1 MSKLLTEISR
11 IHKLMGIKNHINES
25 LIYNK
30 ILLKE
35 GTGIG
40 EIMDIYKSIFK
51 KGGVELTENESKYL
65 KNLVDEYNV
74 RFPDSKF
81 EFVNGLDNLS
91 FRKLSDFIT
100 KQTDE
105 VLTDFFGSL
114 SKNIYR
120 KEISELGIKG
130 FLSLDQAF
138 QEIMNSQKIIGGLA
152 DSSGE
157 AISIYGHINYIYQ
170 KGGVKNS
177 DLPDSILTELKNEL
191 KYLIKDPKKL
201 GSLSDDDPFKK
212 YCNDIISQIDES
224 QNTTVK
230 ETNPEIF
237 PKLKE
242 IQDSIPLNKTNT
254 EDISSKLKSLSNSD
268 QTMRQGDGM
277 DITVDINNQVE
288 LKKLMGDDIETFIK
302 DLKTFEDLENLWVI
316 VQHSD
321 NDIEFQ
327 KEILK
332 ILQNNQQTLE
342 TKFSTNSQ
350 DIKMGIAMLEDRV
363 LINSKTSSSNF
374 GDLTQGLQKYGSQGG
389 LTDDGYWI
397 PRPIDIDG
405 NPIYF
410 KTPNEWYNL
419 NKETLDKINSK
430 RSSMG
435 LPNIED
441 YIKNMNDKF
450 GNSSGSVKT
459 TEDLSPRLKNKYEKV
474 LNKIDKDLPLNKS
487 EQQLKDDV
495 EKFLNGENINLKD
508 YEFTKTYIDKVNTII
523 KNFTRNKK
531 EYTSILKELIA
542 SIDNTTK
549 ITSNIENTFPKGL
562 DKNIRNAINSDPN
575 LTNFFK
581 KLEEGKYGWVIDNE
595 TKEWIPTNMLDTNTN
610 DRTTLFR
617 DVLDIVMENDG
628 KKLSEFTTLPEEEQK
643 KLMNDV
649 LTYIKTNKD
658 SLKYKLLDSDRYIKN
673 SQVSLVRGDEGEKLA
688 KQTFEESGF
697 KVVWEG
703 GRGNA
708 LDKTGVDMIVEK
720 DGVYSLVSVKTI
732 GHEFYVIK
740 SVKTGKPLIGF
751 RQPTKIVTDTGYAA
765 VFDTKNRLIIF
776 PPQPKFSK
784 ETGEIV
790 GKGFNKG
797 NNEGK
802 LWTNVDLSSILIKN
816 F

>member
-11 IHKLMGIKNHINES
+11 IHELMGISKSGYNPLKKMLLNED
-25 LIYNK
+25 
-30 ILLKE
+30 
-35 GTGIG
+35 TGYG
-40 EIMDIYKSIFK
+40 EIMKIYEKLFLK
-51 KGGVELTENESKYL
+51 TTQQLDETEQTYL
-65 KNLVDEYNV
+65 KNFIDEYNKK
-74 RFPDSKF
+74 FP
-81 EFVNGLDNLS
+81 NGKITYTGVLDNVTREALQKTIRNES
-91 FRKLSDFIT
+91 DDIIKELFSGAIRKIQRSDLILGSSNLIKSDTFMQNYLKNRKVDIGGMINSASEPVSAIDILVFINKNGGEIEKT
-100 KQTDE
+100 NISLDSYD
-105 VLTDFFGSL
+105 VLKSEFESMIRELPADNAI
-114 SKNIYR
+114 SKNM
-120 KEISELGIKG
+120 S
-130 FLSLDQAF
+130 
-138 QEIMNSQKIIGGLA
+138 
-152 DSSGE
+152 
-157 AISIYGHINYIYQ
+157 
-170 KGGVKNS
+170 
-177 DLPDSILTELKNEL
+177 
-191 KYLIKDPKKL
+191 
-201 GSLSDDDPFKK
+201 
-212 YCNDIISQIDES
+212 DIIDQIDEY
-224 QNTTVK
+224 NGVKTVI
-230 ETNPEIF
+230 EHPEIERVINDI
-237 PKLKE
+237 KG
-242 IQDSIPLNKTNT
+242 SNSVTNDLT
-254 EDISSKLKSLSNSD
+254 NFKNVSEKLKSLADSD
-268 QTMRQGDGM
+268 QTMRQGYEI
-277 DITVDINNQVE
+277 DIKTDIANQTE
-288 LKKLMGDDIETFIK
+288 LKNLMGVDKENFIK

-419 NKETLDKINSK
+419 NKETLNKINSK

-474 LNKIDKDLPLNKS
+474 LNKIDKDLPLDKS

-508 YEFTKTYIDKVNTII
+508 YEFTKTYIDKVNIII

-628 KKLSEFTTLPEEEQK
+628 KKLVEFTTLPEEEQK

-673 SQVSLVRGDEGEKLA
+673 SQVSLVRGDAGEKLA
-688 KQTFEESGF
+688 KQTFEDNGF

-732 GHEFYVIK
+732 GHPFYAIAK
-740 SVKTGKPLIGF
+740 GNKTGKPLIGF

-765 VFDTKNRLIIF
+765 VIDTENRLIIF
-776 PPQPKFSK
+776 PPQPKFSE

-790 GKGFNKG
+790 GKGFNNGK
-797 NNEGK
+797 K

>member
-35 GTGIG
+35 DTGIG
-40 EIMDIYKSIFK
+40 DVMDIFKSIFK
-51 KGGVELTENESKYL
+51 KGGVGLTENESKYL

-91 FRKLSDFIT
+91 FRKLSDFIS
-100 KQTDE
+100 KQSDE
-105 VLTDFFGSL
+105 ILNDFFGSL

-120 KEISELGIKG
+120 KEIGELGIKG
-130 FLSLDQAF
+130 FLSLDDAIKKAMQSEKVSDNLVNSEGQAL
-138 QEIMNSQKIIGGLA
+138 GVYDALV
-152 DSSGE
+152 
-157 AISIYGHINYIYQ
+157 YIFQ
-170 KGGVKNS
+170 KGGVRKTE
-177 DLPDSILTELKNEL
+177 LPDNVLITLKDEL

-201 GSLSDDDPFKK
+201 GSLSNDDPFKK
-212 YCNDIISQIDES
+212 YCNDILDQIDEY
-224 QNTTVK
+224 QNTTVANVDA
-230 ETNPEIF
+230 E
-237 PKLKE
+237 
-242 IQDSIPLNKTNT
+242 IPLKVTEIKKYIVLNNNI

-268 QTMRQGDGM
+268 QTMRQGGDEM
-277 DITVDINNQVE
+277 DINTDIANQTE
-288 LKKLMGDDIETFIK
+288 LKNLMGVDKENFIK
-302 DLKTFEDLENLWVI
+302 DLNTFEDLENLWVI

-332 ILQNNQQTLE
+332 ILQNNQQALE

-397 PRPIDIDG
+397 PRPIEIDG

-419 NKETLDKINSK
+419 NKEMLDKINSK

-450 GNSSGSVKT
+450 GKSSGSVKT
-459 TEDLSPRLKNKYEKV
+459 TEDLSPKLKNKYEKV
-474 LNKIDKDLPLNKS
+474 LNKIDKEIPLNKS
-487 EQQLKDDV
+487 EQELKDDV

-508 YEFTKTYIDKVNTII
+508 YEFTKKYIDDVDKII
-523 KNFTRNKK
+523 KTFTKNKK

-542 SIDNTTK
+542 SIDNTKK
-549 ITSNIENTFPKGL
+549 ITSNIKNTFPNGL
-562 DKNIRNAINSDPN
+562 DKNIINAINSDPN

-581 KLEEGKYGWVIDNE
+581 KLEEGKYGWVVDNE
-595 TKEWIPTNMLDTNTN
+595 TNQWIPTNMLDTNTK

-617 DVLDIVMENDG
+617 DVLEIVMENNG
-628 KKLSEFTTLPEEEQK
+628 KKLEEFTTLPEEEQK

-673 SQVSLVRGDEGEKLA
+673 SQVNLIKGDAGEKLA
-688 KQTFEESGF
+688 KQTFEENGF

-732 GHEFYVIK
+732 GHEFYAYK
-740 SVKTGKPLIGF
+740 SVKTGNPLISF
-751 RQPTKIVTDTGYAA
+751 RQSTGIVTDTGYAA
-765 VFDTKNRLIIF
+765 VIDTKNRLIIF
-776 PPQPKFSK
+776 PPQNKINK

-790 GKGFNKG
+790 GKGFNKKSG
-797 NNEGK
+797 W
-802 LWTNVDLSSILIKN
+802 WTNVELSSILIKN
-816 F
+816 L

>member
-11 IHKLMGIKNHINES
+11 IRELMGIKSEVLKES
-25 LIYNK
+25 LSSSGRQRLQELLISLLKLSDNEATTFFK
-30 ILLKE
+30 NLTEEDQNLLRALINSSDGKIVGNLSDAVTIASLKNFLKNGGTDAIKSVLAKAEILLAKE
-35 GTGIG
+35 LSEKSAKIGFNLINTSADVQKFLKTRKQSTGGNSTILDTLSNI
-40 EIMDIYKSIFK
+40 EKN
-51 KGGVELTENESKYL
+51 GGVEKSTIYDRNPEMWGVFFSDLENLKLTYPNKTDGVYDYLEKITNDILKMKDQQKYL
-65 KNLVDEYNV
+65 VKINDVELKIANTIDNNVVDE
-74 RFPDSKF
+74 
-81 EFVNGLDNLS
+81 
-91 FRKLSDFIT
+91 I
-100 KQTDE
+100 
-105 VLTDFFGSL
+105 
-114 SKNIYR
+114 
-120 KEISELGIKG
+120 
-130 FLSLDQAF
+130 
-138 QEIMNSQKIIGGLA
+138 KIIVNQQQDISDKLKVLA
-152 DSSGE
+152 
-157 AISIYGHINYIYQ
+157 
-170 KGGVKNS
+170 NS
-177 DLPDSILTELKNEL
+177 DQSIRQGEYLDIPTDIANQTELKN
-191 KYLIKDPKKL
+191 
-201 GSLSDDDPFKK
+201 
-212 YCNDIISQIDES
+212 
-224 QNTTVK
+224 
-230 ETNPEIF
+230 
-237 PKLKE
+237 
-242 IQDSIPLNKTNT
+242 
-254 EDISSKLKSLSNSD
+254 
-268 QTMRQGDGM
+268 
-277 DITVDINNQVE
+277 
-288 LKKLMGDDIETFIK
+288 LMGVDKENFIK

-327 KEILK
+327 KEVLK

-363 LINSKTSSSNF
+363 LINTKTSSSNF

-459 TEDLSPRLKNKYEKV
+459 TEDLSPRLKNKYKKV
-474 LNKIDKDLPLNKS
+474 LNKIDEDLPLDKS

-508 YEFTKTYIDKVNTII
+508 YEFTKTYIENVNKII

-581 KLEEGKYGWVIDNE
+581 KLEEGKYEWVIDNE

-610 DRTTLFR
+610 DGTTLFR

-628 KKLSEFTTLPEEEQK
+628 KKLVEFTTLPVEEQK

-673 SQVSLVRGDEGEKLA
+673 SQVSLVRGDAGEKLA
-688 KQTFEESGF
+688 KQTFEDNGF

-732 GHEFYVIK
+732 GHEFYPIAK
-740 SVKTGKPLIGF
+740 GNKTGKPLIGF
-751 RQPTKIVTDTGYAA
+751 RQPTKIVTDTGYVA
-765 VFDTKNRLIIF
+765 VIDTENKLIIF
-776 PPQPKFSK
+776 PPQPKFNE

-790 GKGFNKG
+790 GKGFNKKSG
-797 NNEGK
+797 
-802 LWTNVDLSSILIKN
+802 WTNVDLSSILIKN

>member
-11 IHKLMGIKNHINES
+11 IHGLMGISKSGYNPLKKMLLNED
-25 LIYNK
+25 
-30 ILLKE
+30 
-35 GTGIG
+35 TGYG
-40 EIMDIYKSIFK
+40 EIMKIYEKLFLK
-51 KGGVELTENESKYL
+51 TTQQLDETEQTYL
-65 KNLVDEYNV
+65 KNFIDEYNKK
-74 RFPDSKF
+74 FP
-81 EFVNGLDNLS
+81 NGKITYTGFLDNVTREALQKTIRNES
-91 FRKLSDFIT
+91 DDIIKELFSGAIRKIQRSDLILGSSNLIKSDTFMQNYLKNRKVDIGGMINSASEPTTSLDLLVFINKNGGEIEKT
-100 KQTDE
+100 NIPLDSYDIIKSEFESIIRELPADNAI
-105 VLTDFFGSL
+105 
-114 SKNIYR
+114 SKNM
-120 KEISELGIKG
+120 S
-130 FLSLDQAF
+130 
-138 QEIMNSQKIIGGLA
+138 
-152 DSSGE
+152 
-157 AISIYGHINYIYQ
+157 
-170 KGGVKNS
+170 
-177 DLPDSILTELKNEL
+177 
-191 KYLIKDPKKL
+191 
-201 GSLSDDDPFKK
+201 
-212 YCNDIISQIDES
+212 DIIDQIDEY
-224 QNTTVK
+224 NGVKTVI
-230 ETNPEIF
+230 EHPEIERVINDI
-237 PKLKE
+237 KGSNLV
-242 IQDSIPLNKTNT
+242 TNDLT
-254 EDISSKLKSLSNSD
+254 NFKNVSEKLKSLADSD
-268 QTMRQGDGM
+268 QTMRQGYEI
-277 DITVDINNQVE
+277 DIKTDIANQTE
-288 LKKLMGDDIETFIK
+288 LKNLMGVDKENFIK

-419 NKETLDKINSK
+419 NKETLNKINSK

-474 LNKIDKDLPLNKS
+474 LNKIDKDLPLDKS

-628 KKLSEFTTLPEEEQK
+628 KKLVEFTTLPEEEQK

-673 SQVSLVRGDEGEKLA
+673 SQVSLVRGDAGEKLA
-688 KQTFEESGF
+688 KQTFEDNGF

-732 GHEFYVIK
+732 GHPFYAIAK
-740 SVKTGKPLIGF
+740 GNKTGKPLIGF

-765 VFDTKNRLIIF
+765 VIDTENRLIIF
-776 PPQPKFSK
+776 PPQPKFSE

-790 GKGFNKG
+790 GKGFNNGK
-797 NNEGK
+797 K

>member
-1 MSKLLTEISR
+1 MSKLLTEINR

-40 EIMDIYKSIFK
+40 DVMDIFKSIFK
-51 KGGVELTENESKYL
+51 KGGVGLTENESKYL

-81 EFVNGLDNLS
+81 EFVNGLDNIS

-100 KQTDE
+100 KQSDE
-105 VLTDFFGSL
+105 ILNDFFGSL

-120 KEISELGIKG
+120 KEIGELGIKG
-130 FLSLDQAF
+130 FLSLDKAF
-138 QEIMNSQKIIGGLA
+138 QEIMNSQKISNGLS

-201 GSLSDDDPFKK
+201 GSLSDDDPVKK
-212 YCNDIISQIDES
+212 YCNDIISQIDEV
-224 QNTTVK
+224 QNTTVAK
-230 ETNPEIF
+230 VETE
-237 PKLKE
+237 
-242 IQDSIPLNKTNT
+242 IPLIVTDIKKYILLNNKI

-268 QTMRQGDGM
+268 QTMRQGDEM
-277 DITVDINNQVE
+277 DINTDIANQTE
-288 LKKLMGDDIETFIK
+288 LKNLMGVDKENFIK
-302 DLKTFEDLENLWVI
+302 DLNTFEDLENLWVI

-332 ILQNNQQTLE
+332 ILQNNQQILE

-397 PRPIDIDG
+397 PRPIEIDG

-419 NKETLDKINSK
+419 NKEMLDKINSK

-450 GNSSGSVKT
+450 GKSSGSVKT
-459 TEDLSPRLKNKYEKV
+459 TEDLSPKLKNKYEKV
-474 LNKIDKDLPLNKS
+474 LNKIDKEIPLNKS
-487 EQQLKDDV
+487 EQELKDDV

-508 YEFTKTYIDKVNTII
+508 YEFTKKYIDDVDKII
-523 KNFTRNKK
+523 KTFTKNKK

-542 SIDNTTK
+542 SIDNTKK
-549 ITSNIENTFPKGL
+549 ITSNIKNTFPNGL
-562 DKNIRNAINSDPN
+562 DKNIINAINSDPN

-581 KLEEGKYGWVIDNE
+581 KLEEGKYGWVVDNE
-595 TKEWIPTNMLDTNTN
+595 TNQWIPTNMLDTNTK

-617 DVLDIVMENDG
+617 DVLDIVMENNG
-628 KKLSEFTTLPEEEQK
+628 KKLEEFTTLPEEEQK

-673 SQVSLVRGDEGEKLA
+673 SQVNLIKGDAGEKLA
-688 KQTFEESGF
+688 KQTFEENGF

-732 GHEFYVIK
+732 GHEFYAYK
-740 SVKTGKPLIGF
+740 SVKTGNPLISF
-751 RQPTKIVTDTGYAA
+751 RQSTGIVTDTGYAA
-765 VFDTKNRLIIF
+765 VIDTKNRLIIF
-776 PPQPKFSK
+776 PPQNKISE

-790 GKGFNKG
+790 GKGFNKKSG
-797 NNEGK
+797 W
-802 LWTNVDLSSILIKN
+802 WTNVELSSILIKN
-816 F
+816 L

>member
-11 IHKLMGIKNHINES
+11 IRELMGIKSEVLKES
-25 LIYNK
+25 LSSSGRQRLQELLISLLKLSDNEATTFFK
-30 ILLKE
+30 NLTEEDQNLLRALINSSDGKIVGNLSDAVTIASLKNFLKNGGTDAIKSVLAKAEILLAKE
-35 GTGIG
+35 LSEKSAKIGYNLINTSADVQKFLKTRKQSTGGNSTILDTLSNI
-40 EIMDIYKSIFK
+40 EKN
-51 KGGVELTENESKYL
+51 GGVEKSTIFDGNPEMWVFLAEDLENLKLTYPNKTDGVYDYL
-65 KNLVDEYNV
+65 EKISNDILKMTDPEEHLVKIKNLELDFANKIDNNVVDE
-74 RFPDSKF
+74 
-81 EFVNGLDNLS
+81 
-91 FRKLSDFIT
+91 I
-100 KQTDE
+100 
-105 VLTDFFGSL
+105 
-114 SKNIYR
+114 
-120 KEISELGIKG
+120 
-130 FLSLDQAF
+130 
-138 QEIMNSQKIIGGLA
+138 KIIVNPIQDISDKLKVLA
-152 DSSGE
+152 
-157 AISIYGHINYIYQ
+157 
-170 KGGVKNS
+170 NS
-177 DLPDSILTELKNEL
+177 DQSIRQGEYLDIPTDIANQTELKN
-191 KYLIKDPKKL
+191 
-201 GSLSDDDPFKK
+201 
-212 YCNDIISQIDES
+212 
-224 QNTTVK
+224 
-230 ETNPEIF
+230 
-237 PKLKE
+237 
-242 IQDSIPLNKTNT
+242 
-254 EDISSKLKSLSNSD
+254 
-268 QTMRQGDGM
+268 
-277 DITVDINNQVE
+277 
-288 LKKLMGDDIETFIK
+288 LMGVDKENFIK

-327 KEILK
+327 KEVLK

-363 LINSKTSSSNF
+363 LINTKTSSSNF

-459 TEDLSPRLKNKYEKV
+459 TEDLSPRLKNKYKKV
-474 LNKIDKDLPLNKS
+474 LNKIDEDLPLDKS

-508 YEFTKTYIDKVNTII
+508 YEFTKTYIENVNKII

-581 KLEEGKYGWVIDNE
+581 KLEEGKYEWVIDNE

-610 DRTTLFR
+610 DGTTLFR

-628 KKLSEFTTLPEEEQK
+628 KKLVEFTTLPVEEQK

-673 SQVSLVRGDEGEKLA
+673 SQVSLVRGDAGEKLA
-688 KQTFEESGF
+688 KQTFEDNGF

-732 GHEFYVIK
+732 GHEFYPIAK
-740 SVKTGKPLIGF
+740 GNKTGKPLIGF
-751 RQPTKIVTDTGYAA
+751 RQPTKIVTDTGYVA
-765 VFDTKNRLIIF
+765 VIDTENKLIIF
-776 PPQPKFSK
+776 PPQPKFNE

-790 GKGFNKG
+790 GKGFNKKSG
-797 NNEGK
+797 
-802 LWTNVDLSSILIKN
+802 WTNVDLSSILIKN